1 MGLMHSGAAED
12 PPPRTR
18 PGVIVDRDGVLNEDL
33 SFVGT
38 PERLRPIAGA
48 GAALARLHLAG
59 AVVAVVTNQS
69 GVARG
74 FFDEASVD
82 ATNAQLARL
91 LSREGD
97 PPDAFYFC
105 PHHPEGT
112 VDAYRMACACRK
124 PGTLLVERAI
134 AELGL
139 DRGRTVLV
147 GHTESDIACGRAAAL
162 ATVAVGPESGGL
174 AADHRAADLG
184 DAVDWIVGR
193 IAAIG

>member
-1 MGLMHSGAAED
+1 MGPMHSRVAEL
-12 PPPRTR
+12 PRPRTR

-38 PERLRPIAGA
+38 LERLRPIAGA
-48 GAALARLHLAG
+48 GAAIARLHRAG
-59 AVVAVVTNQS
+59 ALVAVVSNQS

-74 FFDEASVD
+74 FFDEASVL
-82 ATNAQLARL
+82 ATNAHLARL

-112 VDAYRMACACRK
+112 VAAYRTACACRK

-147 GHTESDIACGRAAAL
+147 GHTESDVACGRSAAL
-162 ATVAVGPESGGL
+162 ATVAVGPGARGL
-174 AADHRAADLG
+174 EADHSAADLG
-184 DAVDWIVGR
+184 GAVDWIVR
-193 IAAIG
+193 HVTTIG